1 MAKLPL
7 LWVAGPK
14 VGVIDGAGF
23 GFGATSGRERFHL
36 PLGKLSDKLIAC
48 PGALVR
54 SAVSFGVGRHT

>member
-1 MAKLPL
+1 M
-7 LWVAGPK
+7 
-14 VGVIDGAGF
+14 IDGAGF
-23 GFGATSGRERFHL
+23 GFGAVSGRERFHL